1 MAMAE
6 KPYHAGTYWE
16 REGVVKILLDHRNVE
31 PDLPDWS
38 GRTPLSLAIS
48 RGHESAVKLLPER
61 RDANTN
67 LLDTN
72 DRTPLLSST
81 VTE

>member
-1 MAMAE
+1 M
-6 KPYHAGTYWE
+6 
-16 REGVVKILLDHRNVE
+16 KILLDHRNVE
-31 PDLPDWS
+31 PDLPDWR

-72 DRTPLLSST
+72 DGTPLLSAT